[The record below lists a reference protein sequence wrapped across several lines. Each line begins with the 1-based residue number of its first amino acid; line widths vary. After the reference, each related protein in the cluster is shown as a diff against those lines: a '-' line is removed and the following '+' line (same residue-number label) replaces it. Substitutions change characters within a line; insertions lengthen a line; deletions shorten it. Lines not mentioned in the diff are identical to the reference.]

1 MIGGFTMK
9 KFCVRFLS
17 LLIILCMFSGCM
29 LSINTQDE
37 TANAAASANDTAR
50 PMDPATANQPTA
62 EPATTPEPTL
72 EPAPE
77 PTEEPMTIEN
87 AEGIIALEANLTGT
101 SAKAEEEKVHFRIF
115 VVDPETG
122 RQRELNSFTIAVTLD
137 DDVYQG
143 LSRSSLFSS
152 AKEWFSNDYD
162 KIAITLE
169 DYYTGASDAGW
180 YDANG
185 VYTNVTDLLG
195 LQPRDDFDS
204 PTSYRAIGFSQDG
217 YFVFYGDENSP
228 DPTHYSI
235 PVDNLTLEALE
246 KRNAIRDALPATAT
260 SHDSRFNDQIDDT
273 KCLIDIIEGGN
284 IIKKTESR
292 ILDIATGETITYVP
306 GDGRY
311 SWCGVASP
319 DGSTVAFLSA
329 PKAGQEPPSLYTMSL
344 NGGDPV
350 RSPASFVFSPAYSNG
365 DYPSY
370 AIYPQP
376 GTTCVTLLE
385 WR

>member
-1 MIGGFTMK
+1 MK
-9 KFCVRFLS
+9 KRILS
-17 LLIILCMFSGCM
+17 GVLCLVMLLATGCGGAE
-29 LSINTQDE
+29 SSSAAVS
-37 TANAAASANDTAR
+37 TASSTVQTPSPTPASEPKSEEKEAR
-50 PMDPATANQPTA
+50 PMDPATANQPV
-62 EPATTPEPTL
+62 PTP
-72 EPAPE
+72 
-77 PTEEPMTIEN
+77 EEPMTLEN

-101 SAKAEEEKVHFRIF
+101 STKGEEEKMHFRIF
-115 VVDPETG
+115 AVDPETG

-169 DYYTGASDAGW
+169 NYYTGASDAGW

-195 LQPRDDFDS
+195 LQPHGDFDS

-228 DPTHYSI
+228 DPAHYSI

-260 SHDSRFNDQIDDT
+260 SHGSRFNDRIDDT

-284 IIKKTESR
+284 IIKKTESC

-319 DGSTVAFLSA
+319 DGSTLAFLSS

-344 NGGDPV
+344 SGGDPI
-350 RSPASFVFSPAYSNG
+350 RSPASFVFSPTYSNG
-365 DYPSY
+365 DYPPY
-370 AIYPQP
+370 AIYPQS
-376 GTTCVTLLE
+376 GATCVTLLE

>member
-62 EPATTPEPTL
+62 EPAPEPTATPEPT
-72 EPAPE
+72 PE
-77 PTEEPMTIEN
+77 STEEPLTIEN

-101 SAKAEEEKVHFRIF
+101 SQKGKEAKMHFNIF

-122 RQRELNSFTIAVTLD
+122 SQQALSSFTIPTTRD
-137 DDVYQG
+137 ENTYQAF
-143 LSRSSLFSS
+143 SWASIVSS
-152 AKEWFSNDYD
+152 AKEWFSSEYD

-169 DYYTGASDAGW
+169 NYSAGKSDAGW
-180 YDANG
+180 YDTNG

-195 LQPRDDFDS
+195 LQPHGDFDS
-204 PTSYRAIGFSQDG
+204 PTNYRAIGFSQDG
-217 YFVFYGDENSP
+217 YFVFCGDENSP
-228 DPTHYSI
+228 DPAYYSI
-235 PVDNLTLEALE
+235 PVDNLTMEALE
-246 KRNAIRDALPATAT
+246 KRNAIEDTLPAAVT
-260 SHDSRFNDQIDDT
+260 SYASRFNDWIDNS
-273 KCLIDIIEGGN
+273 KCLVDMIHDGT
-284 IIKKTESR
+284 IKQKTESR
-292 ILDIATGETITYVP
+292 ILDIATGETISYVP

-319 DGSTVAFLSA
+319 DGSTVAFLSS

-344 NGGDPV
+344 SGGDPI

-376 GTTCVTLLE
+376 GATCVTLLE